1 MGYATGVGR
10 KAPTFI
16 LTAADGN
23 EIDLEQYRGDWFP
36 ILVFVPSVSDQAA
49 GGLARLSGA
58 ARQLWGLR
66 GQVIVIYQKLDDVT
80 ATAPTASEVS
90 FPLLLDD
97 GTLAAAYGAR
107 RANGEPQAMAF
118 IVDRSGKIVWTGEGA
133 EALDPAA
140 LIAAFREVVR

>member
-1 MGYATGVGR
+1 MGYASGVGR
-10 KAPTFI
+10 EAPTFV

-49 GGLARLSGA
+49 GELARLSGA
-58 ARQLWGLR
+58 AQQLWGLR
-66 GQVIVIYQKLDDVT
+66 GQVIVICQRHGDVT
-80 ATAPTASEVS
+80 AIAPTASEFS

-97 GTLAAAYGAR
+97 GTIAASYGLR
-107 RANGEPQAMAF
+107 RANSEPQAMAF

-140 LIAAFREVVR
+140 LTAAFREVVR

>member
-1 MGYATGVGR
+1 VGYASGVGR
-10 KAPTFI
+10 EAPTFI

-49 GGLARLSGA
+49 GELARLSGA
-58 ARQLWGLR
+58 AQQLWGLR
-66 GQVIVIYQKLDDVT
+66 GQVIVICQRHGDVT
-80 ATAPTASEVS
+80 AIAPTASEFS

-97 GTLAAAYGAR
+97 GTIAASYGLR
-107 RANGEPQAMAF
+107 RANSEPQAMAF

-140 LIAAFREVVR
+140 LTAAFREVVR